1 MFINTLAMNLQIS
14 PNRLISDIQ
23 KEFNKVFPF
32 LKLEFFYNKNQS
44 RSKTPA
50 KEMIPHNKKIGDEQR
65 AVTDG
70 EIIIN
75 NEMKVN
81 ELENIFQ
88 QKFSLSA
95 QVFRK
100 SGNLWLETT
109 MTDNWTLLQQN
120 NHGREISTETKKNIE
135 TNDYDLNRDS
145 NS

>member
-1 MFINTLAMNLQIS
+1 MNLHIS

-44 RSKTPA
+44 RSSKSSG
-50 KEMIPHNKKIGDEQR
+50 KEIIPHNRKIGDEQKT
-65 AVTDG
+65 VTDG
-70 EIIIN
+70 EIVIN
-75 NEMKVN
+75 DEMKVN

-88 QKFSLSA
+88 QKFALSA

-109 MTDNWTLLQQN
+109 IRISLMKINDTVYKNHFFCLLWQRNCGN
-120 NHGREISTETKKNIE
+120 NIF
-135 TNDYDLNRDS
+135 
-145 NS
+145 